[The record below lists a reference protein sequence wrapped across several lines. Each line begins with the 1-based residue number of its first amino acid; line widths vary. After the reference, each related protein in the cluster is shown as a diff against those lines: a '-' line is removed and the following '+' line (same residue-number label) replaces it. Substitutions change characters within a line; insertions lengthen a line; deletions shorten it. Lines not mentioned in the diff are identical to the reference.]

1 MALDHCN
8 EQYNAWKLKL
18 MYKIKN
24 IERCQLFRMWF
35 VEMGIQMFF
44 GNPNWNICAYSV
56 FQKILFWMPISRN
69 LYICEFLDLRSK
81 IHIQNSP
88 KRRVIEIR
96 TLRSHRWESKPRV
109 PLSSMISQQLK
120 LNRCF
125 RFTLIKLFTLVS
137 NPRIFAIFFCNF
149 ADGLSSTQTEET
161 IRHINSLFSLQ
172 F

>member
-1 MALDHCN
+1 MALDHCD

-44 GNPNWNICAYSV
+44 WKSESEYMRLFSFP
-56 FQKILFWMPISRN
+56 KILFRMPISSN
-69 LYICEFLDLRSK
+69 LFICEFLDLRSK

-125 RFTLIKLFTLVS
+125 RFTLPKLFTLVS

>member
-1 MALDHCN
+1 MALDHCD

-44 GNPNWNICAYSV
+44 WKSESEYMRLFSFPKNPFLNAHLQKFVYLWVFGLEVQNTYSELTQKKSDRNKNPQKPPVGEQASSPTIQHDFTTAEIKSLFQIYPTQVVYSCEQSKNI
-56 FQKILFWMPISRN
+56 
-69 LYICEFLDLRSK
+69 
-81 IHIQNSP
+81 
-88 KRRVIEIR
+88 
-96 TLRSHRWESKPRV
+96 
-109 PLSSMISQQLK
+109 
-120 LNRCF
+120 
-125 RFTLIKLFTLVS
+125 
-137 NPRIFAIFFCNF
+137 CNF